1 MHLQQD
7 LTNPLYQPENIVYL
21 DACVETCYNRIK
33 ARSRKGEEKLDAA
46 ALACL
51 KLSFD
56 QWIARVAGGTGEPR
70 MCKNI
75 IYINGDGDHVR
86 FMSVIREVHGR
97 LKELFPTHLD
107 EEPDTAF
114 NSRAKYRSEE

>member
-46 ALACL
+46 ALACV
-51 KLSFD
+51 KLFFD
-56 QWIARVAGGTGEPR
+56 QWIAGVARGTEEQR

-75 IYINGDGDHVR
+75 IYINGEGI
-86 FMSVIREVHGR
+86 IREVHGK
-97 LKELFPTHLD
+97 LKDLSPTHLD
-107 EEPDTAF
+107 KEPDAVF
-114 NSRAKYRSEE
+114 NPRAKDRHEE